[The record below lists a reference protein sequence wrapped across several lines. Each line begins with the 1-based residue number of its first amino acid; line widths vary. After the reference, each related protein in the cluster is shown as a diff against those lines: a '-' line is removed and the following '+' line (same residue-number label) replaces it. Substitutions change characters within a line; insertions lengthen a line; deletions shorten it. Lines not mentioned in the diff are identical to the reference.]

1 MKATCLRAETARQS
15 VLISGRYST
24 NMSRMNEDTGAKGS
38 EATFQR
44 AHDQAQA
51 RVEPVS
57 WFPTFDHWSAGFH
70 SFLHDPLKN

>member
-1 MKATCLRAETARQS
+1 
-15 VLISGRYST
+15 
-24 NMSRMNEDTGAKGS
+24 MSRMNEDTGAKGS

-51 RVEPVS
+51 RVEPAS

-70 SFLHDPLKN
+70 SFLHDPLKK

>member
-1 MKATCLRAETARQS
+1 M
-15 VLISGRYST
+15 LISGRYST